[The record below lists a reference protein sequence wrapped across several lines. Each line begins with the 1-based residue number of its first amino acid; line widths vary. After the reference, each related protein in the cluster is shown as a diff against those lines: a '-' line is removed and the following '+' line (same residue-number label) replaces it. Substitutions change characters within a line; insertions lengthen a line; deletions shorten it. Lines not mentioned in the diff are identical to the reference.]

1 MTSRMSRATGAQRRE
16 VAAVAVLGLLVVLVA
31 ACTAGPN
38 AAAGQGPNDA
48 GFWLGLWHGLIA
60 PITFLVSLFNHS
72 VGIYEVHNNGGW
84 YNFGFLIGV
93 SIFFSGSGAGAGGRA
108 RSSRRSR

>member
-1 MTSRMSRATGAQRRE
+1 MTSLIGRRAGASRRGVT
-16 VAAVAVLGLLVVLVA
+16 AVAGLALVIFVS

-60 PITFLVSLFNHS
+60 PIAFLVSLFNES
-72 VGIYEVHNNGGW
+72 VGIYEVHNSGGW
-84 YNFGFLIGV
+84 YNVGFLFGV
-93 SIFFSGSGAGAGGRA
+93 SIFFSGSGAGAGGRSRSA
-108 RSSRRSR
+108 RRPRG

>member
-1 MTSRMSRATGAQRRE
+1 MTSRMSRATGAHRRE

-48 GFWLGLWHGLIA
+48 GFWLGL
-60 PITFLVSLFNHS
+60 
-72 VGIYEVHNNGGW
+72 
-84 YNFGFLIGV
+84 
-93 SIFFSGSGAGAGGRA
+93 
-108 RSSRRSR
+108 